1 MDRTVSLSLFLKV
14 VVFSAVLAVGL
25 LTGCADLS
33 DRVEMVG
40 DDVRDSFPKQEFVEI
55 EMLHTKEGE
64 LSFRM
69 TAPFLDRYEKNDRSV
84 VYGGVD
90 IKFYKDDEV
99 TSHLTADSGEVYKG
113 GSELR
118 AIGNVIVVSDTGT
131 TILTPELYWNER
143 EGKIRSDTTVTIYTE
158 MDTLYGTGLIATE
171 DLKERKILHPTGI
184 TFRSIQTEDTTQT
197 QQFENDG
204 VVVIDSS
211 DSALESTTKIDSIF
225 VDVETFESD
234 LDSTDAAL
242 MKYKDSPVEKENED
256 E

>member
-1 MDRTVSLSLFLKV
+1 LKV
-14 VVFSAVLAVGL
+14 VLFSAVLAVGL
-25 LTGCADLS
+25 LSGCADLGEKT
-33 DRVEMVG
+33 EMVG
-40 DDVRDSFPKQEFVEI
+40 DDVRDSFPTQEFKNI

-64 LSFRM
+64 LSFKM
-69 TAPFLDRYEKNDRSV
+69 TSPFLDRYDKDDRAV

-90 IKFYKDDEV
+90 IKFYKDGEV

-113 GSELR
+113 GTELR

-131 TILTPELYWNER
+131 TILTPELYWNEK

-171 DLKERKILHPTGI
+171 DLKERKVLHPTGI
-184 TFRSIQTEDTTQT
+184 TFRSIQPEDTTLSD
-197 QQFENDG
+197 EKEYSEG
-204 VVVIDSS
+204 LVIDSS
-211 DSALESTTKIDSIF
+211 DSGLESTTTIDSIF

-242 MKYKDSPVEKENED
+242 MKQKDSPVEKENED